1 MSNLDSII
9 RELTVERDRLNQA
22 IDALTSIG
30 GSSRQAGA
38 RRDKFSPAAV
48 AKMRAAQRARR
59 ARERARSAGAK
70 PKKRRISA
78 AGLARILAAQRARWA
93 KVKAG
98 KK

>member
-1 MSNLDSII
+1 MSNLDAII

-30 GSSRQAGA
+30 GSSRRAGT
-38 RRDKFSPAAV
+38 RRDKFSAAAL

-59 ARERARSAGAK
+59 ARERAGSAGAK
-70 PKKRRISA
+70 PKKRQISA
-78 AGLARILAAQRARWA
+78 AALARIRAAQLARWA
-93 KVKAG
+93 KVRAG